1 MHLLYRDLFRKICF
15 LSPPNTTCLWITNLL
30 LFVVISI
37 GRRFLMS
44 YRTNYKVGLSAHTI
58 AHNPYAFVHPSLDPF
73 SLPRYL
79 HGCTRPLLSRPYH
92 PPHPP
97 PRRRAVVDSGTGK
110 GGDTANWLNHE
121 ADFVAASA
129 MPREEGSHKLLAH
142 WIQEKSILLIQV
154 ASKVV
159 ICSPS
164 LPPPQLP
171 PPD

>member
-1 MHLLYRDLFRKICF
+1 
-15 LSPPNTTCLWITNLL
+15 
-30 LFVVISI
+30 
-37 GRRFLMS
+37 MS

-58 AHNPYAFVHPSLDPF
+58 AHNPYIFVHPSLDPF
-73 SLPRYL
+73 SPLRGRSQLAHQLPAQHPQPQLGRFPSEIDPAPPNL
-79 HGCTRPLLSRPYH
+79 HGWTRPLLSRPYH

-129 MPREEGSHKLLAH
+129 MPREEGSHKLPAH